1 MIFGFSH
8 LTVNSNNIQSDLME
22 YLKLGYELEFSAL
35 KIHNSEHKK
44 PLLKTHSPTHNI
56 YYLKHKQLS
65 PIELINHFSDNEVQA
80 DKINLEEGH
89 INISIPSNL
98 FSDEQNFWKRLGFNK
113 NNDELILKRLCKT
126 WSVTLK
132 IQESNVHKSDLYL
145 DSIGATSLAFIVKKL
160 SHYIDN
166 PELTDY
172 IETEAFEL
180 LINEKLLNIIF
191 LKSPAGIP
199 VELIEIKK

>member
-44 PLLKTHSPTHNI
+44 PLLKTHSPIHNI

-98 FSDEQNFWKRLGFNK
+98 FSDEQNFWKRLGFNQ

-132 IQESNVHKSDLYL
+132 IQVSNVHKSDLYL
-145 DSIGATSLAFIVKKL
+145 DSIGATSLAFIVK
-160 SHYIDN
+160 
-166 PELTDY
+166 
-172 IETEAFEL
+172 
-180 LINEKLLNIIF
+180 
-191 LKSPAGIP
+191 
-199 VELIEIKK
+199 